1 MEEKG
6 SIIKSLIEINPL
18 ILFFI
23 VNAKYGIIVA
33 TKIFVITTLIALVV
47 SYLHLKK
54 FSAPLLITS
63 FLVLIFGGLTIF
75 FKDPTFI
82 KLKPTIVYL
91 LFSSF
96 LFLGLILKKN
106 FLKIY
111 LSNLI
116 KLNNI
121 GWDILTKRWSLFFL
135 AMAILNEIIWRN
147 FSTDFWVSFKVF
159 GFLPL
164 TIIFMMLQNGL
175 MKKYSIKNDFFRNDN
190 YRQSQRYLG
199 LRLHLRPKDL
209 HLKYDQILMK

>member
-1 MEEKG
+1 MEQKN
-6 SIIKSLIEINPL
+6 SLIKSLTEITPL

-23 VNAKYGIIVA
+23 ANAKYGIIVA
-33 TKIFVITTLIALVV
+33 TKIFVITTLIALIA
-47 SYLHLKK
+47 SYLYLKK
-54 FSAPLLITS
+54 ISTPLLITS

-96 LFLGLILKKN
+96 LFLGLKLKKN

-111 LSNLI
+111 LSSLI
-116 KLNNI
+116 KLNNL
-121 GWDILTKRWSLFFL
+121 GWDILTKRWSLFFFT
-135 AMAILNEIIWRN
+135 MAILNEIIWRN

-175 MKKYSIKNDFFRNDN
+175 MKKYSIK
-190 YRQSQRYLG
+190 
-199 LRLHLRPKDL
+199 
-209 HLKYDQILMK
+209 

>member
-6 SIIKSLIEINPL
+6 SIIKSLIEIIPL

-47 SYLHLKK
+47 SYLHLKN

-175 MKKYSIKNDFFRNDN
+175 MKKYSIK
-190 YRQSQRYLG
+190 
-199 LRLHLRPKDL
+199 
-209 HLKYDQILMK
+209 

>member
-6 SIIKSLIEINPL
+6 SIIKSLIEIIPL

-33 TKIFVITTLIALVV
+33 TKIFVITTVIALVV

-111 LSNLI
+111 LSSLI
-116 KLNNI
+116 KLNNL
-121 GWDILTKRWSLFFL
+121 GWDILTKRWSLFFFT
-135 AMAILNEIIWRN
+135 MAILNEIIWRN

-175 MKKYSIKNDFFRNDN
+175 MKKYSIK
-190 YRQSQRYLG
+190 
-199 LRLHLRPKDL
+199 
-209 HLKYDQILMK
+209 

>member
-1 MEEKG
+1 MKEKN
-6 SIIKSLIEINPL
+6 SLIKSLIEIIPL

-23 VNAKYGIIVA
+23 ANAKYGIIVA

-54 FSAPLLITS
+54 VSTPLLITS

-96 LFLGLILKKN
+96 LFLGLKLKKN

-111 LSNLI
+111 LSSLI
-116 KLNNI
+116 KLNNL
-121 GWDILTKRWSLFFL
+121 GWDILTKRWSLFFFT
-135 AMAILNEIIWRN
+135 MAILNEIIWRN

-175 MKKYSIKNDFFRNDN
+175 MKEHSIK
-190 YRQSQRYLG
+190 
-199 LRLHLRPKDL
+199 
-209 HLKYDQILMK
+209 

>member
-1 MEEKG
+1 MKEKN
-6 SIIKSLIEINPL
+6 SLIKSLIEIIPL

-23 VNAKYGIIVA
+23 ANAKYGIIVA
-33 TKIFVITTLIALVV
+33 TKIFVITTLIALIA
-47 SYLHLKK
+47 SYLYLKK
-54 FSAPLLITS
+54 ISTPLLITS

-96 LFLGLILKKN
+96 LFLGLKLKKN

-111 LSNLI
+111 LSSLI
-116 KLNNI
+116 KLNNL
-121 GWDILTKRWSLFFL
+121 GWDILTKRWSLFFFT
-135 AMAILNEIIWRN
+135 MAILNEIIWRN

-175 MKKYSIKNDFFRNDN
+175 MKEHSIK
-190 YRQSQRYLG
+190 
-199 LRLHLRPKDL
+199 
-209 HLKYDQILMK
+209 

>member
-6 SIIKSLIEINPL
+6 SIIKSLIEIIPL

-33 TKIFVITTLIALVV
+33 TKIFVITTVIALVV

-91 LFSSF
+91 LFSFF

-175 MKKYSIKNDFFRNDN
+175 MKKYSIK
-190 YRQSQRYLG
+190 
-199 LRLHLRPKDL
+199 
-209 HLKYDQILMK
+209 

>member
-1 MEEKG
+1 MQQKD
-6 SIIKSLIEINPL
+6 SLIKSLIEIIPL

-23 VNAKYGIIVA
+23 ANARYGIIVA
-33 TKIFVITTLIALVV
+33 TKIFVITTIIALIV
-47 SYLHLKK
+47 SYLQLKK
-54 FSAPLLITS
+54 VSMPLLITS

-96 LFLGLILKKN
+96 LFIGLTLKKN

-116 KLNNI
+116 KLNDF
-121 GWDILTKRWSLFFL
+121 GWNILTKRWGIFFL
-135 AMAILNEIIWRN
+135 AMALLNEIIWRN

-159 GFLPL
+159 GFLPI
-164 TIIFMMLQNGL
+164 TIIFMILQNGL
-175 MKKYSIKNDFFRNDN
+175 MKKYSIK
-190 YRQSQRYLG
+190 
-199 LRLHLRPKDL
+199 
-209 HLKYDQILMK
+209 

>member
-1 MEEKG
+1 MEEKR
-6 SIIKSLIEINPL
+6 SIIKSLIEIVPL

-23 VNAKYGIIVA
+23 ANAKYGIIVA

-54 FSAPLLITS
+54 VSTPLLITS

-91 LFSSF
+91 LFSCF

-111 LSNLI
+111 LSSII
-116 KLNNI
+116 KLKDI
-121 GWDILTKRWSLFFL
+121 GWNILTKRWGIFFV

-147 FSTDFWVSFKVF
+147 FSTDVWVSFKVF
-159 GFLPL
+159 GFLPI

-175 MKKYSIKNDFFRNDN
+175 MKKYSIK
-190 YRQSQRYLG
+190 
-199 LRLHLRPKDL
+199 
-209 HLKYDQILMK
+209 

>member
-6 SIIKSLIEINPL
+6 SIIKSLIEIIPL

-33 TKIFVITTLIALVV
+33 TKIFDITTVIALVV

-175 MKKYSIKNDFFRNDN
+175 MKKYSIK
-190 YRQSQRYLG
+190 
-199 LRLHLRPKDL
+199 
-209 HLKYDQILMK
+209 

>member
-1 MEEKG
+1 MEEKK
-6 SIIKSLIEINPL
+6 SIIKSLIEVIPL

-23 VNAKYGIIVA
+23 ANAKYGIIVA

-54 FSAPLLITS
+54 VSTPLLITS

-96 LFLGLILKKN
+96 LFLGLKLKKN

-111 LSNLI
+111 LSSLI
-116 KLNNI
+116 KLNNL
-121 GWDILTKRWSLFFL
+121 GWDILTKRWSLFFFT
-135 AMAILNEIIWRN
+135 MAILNEIIWRN

-175 MKKYSIKNDFFRNDN
+175 MKEHSIK
-190 YRQSQRYLG
+190 
-199 LRLHLRPKDL
+199 
-209 HLKYDQILMK
+209 

>member
-1 MEEKG
+1 MEEKK
-6 SIIKSLIEINPL
+6 SIIKSLIEVIPL

-23 VNAKYGIIVA
+23 ANAKYGIIVA

-54 FSAPLLITS
+54 VSPPLLITS

-96 LFLGLILKKN
+96 LFLGLKLKKN

-111 LSNLI
+111 LSSLI
-116 KLNNI
+116 KLNNL
-121 GWDILTKRWSLFFL
+121 GWDILTKRWSLFFFT
-135 AMAILNEIIWRN
+135 MAILNEIIWRN

-164 TIIFMMLQNGL
+164 SLIFMMLLNGL
-175 MKKYSIKNDFFRNDN
+175 MKIFSI
-190 YRQSQRYLG
+190 
-199 LRLHLRPKDL
+199 
-209 HLKYDQILMK
+209 

>member
-1 MEEKG
+1 MEQKG
-6 SIIKSLIEINPL
+6 SVIKSLIEIIPL

-33 TKIFVITTLIALVV
+33 TKIFVITTVIALVV

-175 MKKYSIKNDFFRNDN
+175 MKKYSIK
-190 YRQSQRYLG
+190 
-199 LRLHLRPKDL
+199 
-209 HLKYDQILMK
+209 

>member
-1 MEEKG
+1 M
-6 SIIKSLIEINPL
+6 
-18 ILFFI
+18 FFI

-175 MKKYSIKNDFFRNDN
+175 MKKYSIK
-190 YRQSQRYLG
+190 
-199 LRLHLRPKDL
+199 
-209 HLKYDQILMK
+209 